1 MPKFSIEKIQDI
13 RKSKNLTYDEIS
25 EKTGLSKSAISKV
38 FGGFQDNPTTSFL
51 EKMAEVFDCG
61 IDDFFIFENTPK
73 SPYYQDRKTNE
84 IAVAINNKQELKKLL
99 KAASNLDKEDIELIT
114 KLALRFQGQI

>member
-1 MPKFSIEKIQDI
+1 MPKFSIEKIQEI

-25 EKTGLSKSAISKV
+25 DKTGLSKSAISKV

-61 IDDFFIFENTPK
+61 IDDFFIFEKAPK
-73 SPYYQDRKTNE
+73 SPYYQDRKINE
-84 IAVAINNKQELKKLL
+84 ISMLINNRQELKALL
-99 KAASNLDKEDIELIT
+99 KTASALDEDDLKLIT
-114 KLALRFQGQI
+114 KLVSKIKGQI

>member
-1 MPKFSIEKIQDI
+1 MPKFSIEKIQEI

-25 EKTGLSKSAISKV
+25 DKTGLSKSAISKV

-61 IDDFFIFENTPK
+61 IDDFFIFEKNPK
-73 SPYYQDRKTNE
+73 SPYYQDRKINE
-84 IAVAINNKQELKKLL
+84 IANTINEKGELKTLFKTAL
-99 KAASNLDKEDIELIT
+99 NLQKEDVELIT
-114 KLALRFQGQI
+114 KLALRLQEQP